1 MSIVD
6 ISLIVIVTVVAVG
19 GLAYFLYW
27 AQTQDKQ

>member
-6 ISLIVIVTVVAVG
+6 ITLFTIVGVVAVG

-27 AQTQDKQ
+27 ALTQDKK